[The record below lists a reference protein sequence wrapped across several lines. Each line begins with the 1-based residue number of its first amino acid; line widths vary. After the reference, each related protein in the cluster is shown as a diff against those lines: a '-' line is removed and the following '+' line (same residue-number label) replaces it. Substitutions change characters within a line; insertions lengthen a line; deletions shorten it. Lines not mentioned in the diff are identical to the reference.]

1 MSSAA
6 ISHGYSASGAHVLGR
21 GFKPSVVPDVRPIV
35 FVVDE
40 DDAVPESLKLVI
52 RSEGWRSETFPS
64 AQEFLA
70 FPRASVPSCLV
81 LGVSL
86 PGFTGLELQ
95 KQLAVERPDIPIIF
109 ITGRVHVPTVVQAIK
124 AGAIEFLTKPFEE
137 EELLGAICV
146 AMDRSHIAL
155 TQELE
160 MRALRD
166 CYASLTPREQQVMAL
181 VVAGLLNKQVAGEL
195 GISEITVKGHRGQ
208 VMQKMKAN
216 SVADLV
222 KMAGKL
228 HLTATL

>member
-6 ISHGYSASGAHVLGR
+6 IAHGYPASVAHVLGR
-21 GFKPSVVPDVRPIV
+21 GFKPSLVPDVRPIV
-35 FVVDE
+35 FVLDE
-40 DDAVPESLKLVI
+40 DDAVPESLKVVI

-146 AMDRSHIAL
+146 AMDRSRIAL

-216 SVADLV
+216 SIADLV
-222 KMAGKL
+222 KMAGRL
-228 HLTATL
+228 HLAAMP